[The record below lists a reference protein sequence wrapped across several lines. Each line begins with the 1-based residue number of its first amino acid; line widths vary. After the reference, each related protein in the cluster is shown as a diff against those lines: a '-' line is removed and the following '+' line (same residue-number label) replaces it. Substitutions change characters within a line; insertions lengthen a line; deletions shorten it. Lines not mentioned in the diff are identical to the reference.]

1 MKVLIS
7 YLYNPID
14 KCINAEA
21 ETRKVI
27 IELEEGKK
35 QLESGKNQLLT
46 TLEEKQKEIQQLTG
60 TSK

>member
-1 MKVLIS
+1 MYVFH
-7 YLYNPID
+7 ID

-35 QLESGKNQLLT
+35 QLESDKNQLLT
-46 TLEEKQKEIQQLTG
+46 TLEEKQKEIQQLAG